1 MCLASDAFYWPIA
14 SAKRWNM
21 IIGSQAVALAAAGII
36 ALGLATPA
44 FAKQKNPQMQGPGQP
59 PQMMPGNP
67 SQMQGPGQPPQMMSG
82 SGNPFGG
89 GSMGPGSSGSSR
101 PPGWSHGVKRG
112 WGGHNMPPGLYKKQF
127 R

>member
-1 MCLASDAFYWPIA
+1 
-14 SAKRWNM
+14 M

-44 FAKQKNPQMQGPGQP
+44 FAKQKNP
-59 PQMMPGNP
+59 
-67 SQMQGPGQPPQMMSG
+67 QMQGPGQPPQMMSG